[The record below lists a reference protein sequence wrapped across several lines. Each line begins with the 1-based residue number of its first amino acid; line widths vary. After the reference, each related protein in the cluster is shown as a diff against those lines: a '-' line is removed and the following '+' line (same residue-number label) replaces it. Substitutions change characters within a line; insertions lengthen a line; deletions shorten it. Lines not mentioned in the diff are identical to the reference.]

1 MKTIVE
7 KQQKFLL
14 KKYHTLCSQ
23 LGLDNDTK
31 RDMVRSYGVE
41 SSRDLSAKDLMDICT
56 KLEQTLN
63 PQLIDLNVWRKR
75 LIASVGGWLKAM
87 NRTENIQI
95 IKSVACRASG
105 KKHFNEI
112 PMEQL
117 RSLYNAFNKKKKDLQ
132 MVEELTMDE
141 LDILTLS
148 N

>member
-7 KQQKFLL
+7 KQQKSLL

-23 LGLDNDTK
+23 LGLENDAK
-31 RDMVRSYGVE
+31 RDIIHSYGVE

-75 LIASVGGWLKAM
+75 LIASIGAWLKAM
-87 NRTENIQI
+87 SRNSNINI
-95 IKSVACRASG
+95 IKAIAIRASG
-105 KKHFNEI
+105 KKYFNEI
-112 PMEQL
+112 PLEQL
-117 RSLYNAFNKKKKDLQ
+117 RSLYNAFNRKKKDME
-132 MVEELTMDE
+132 MVEELTREE
-141 LDILTLS
+141 LDYITMS